1 MSTNPV
7 QSSDPVLANLSG
19 VRPDL
24 EEATG
29 VPCASK
35 VEATDEQHG
44 AGDARVRHRVTA
56 VVRARRQRR

>member
-24 EEATG
+24 EEANG

-35 VEATDEQHG
+35 VEATDDEGCTVPVMHACG
-44 AGDARVRHRVTA
+44 TA
-56 VVRARRQRR
+56 